1 MLSDNKVI
9 EIFYMADDFCKFFNE
24 TVKKHSID
32 DEKKH
37 RNKPSRLSD
46 AEMITL
52 LIMFHIGEYKCL
64 KHFYINYICRHCK
77 HLFPKTV
84 SYNRFVELEKK
95 VAAPMLIFV
104 KQVLLG
110 KCTGINFVDSTPLR
124 VCRNQRIHCHKV
136 FKGIAMRGQ
145 CSVGWFFGFKLHL
158 IINEKG

>member
-9 EIFYMADDFCKFFNE
+9 EIIYMADDFCKFFNE

-46 AEMITL
+46 AEMITI
-52 LIMFHIGEYKCL
+52 LIMFHIGGYKCL

-95 VAAPMLIFV
+95 VAAKEGGEVAKIAREQLESKI
-104 KQVLLG
+104 G
-110 KCTGINFVDSTPLR
+110 KSVISSKNAKDI
-124 VCRNQRIHCHKV
+124 IHLPDK
-136 FKGIAMRGQ
+136 
-145 CSVGWFFGFKLHL
+145 
-158 IINEKG
+158 